1 MLALAKDELIAHRQT
16 QIGMAKPESR
26 QRVERLFKIMQGVL
40 ADGENLRIS
49 GFGTLL
55 SRQKNAPQGRDPQT
69 KEALMLKA
77 REVVVFKT
85 SGVLRD
91 RINRQSD
98 MPFLANVIWCR

>member
-1 MLALAKDELIAHRQT
+1 MLSLTKDKLIAHRQT

-26 QRVERLFKIMQGVL
+26 QILQRLFAIMQGVL

-55 SRQKNAPQGRDPQT
+55 GRQKNAPQGMNPQT

-77 REVVVFKT
+77 RKVVVFKT
-85 SGVLRD
+85 SGVSRE

-98 MPFLANVIWCR
+98 MLVLANV